1 MRHKFLPSFVQRKG
15 RITKS
20 QEKNLLSLP
29 DYEVSTYSEI
39 KKAKNSFKKV
49 ILEIG
54 FGNGENVF
62 KFANNNRENLYIG
75 SEVYMAG
82 IGQLLGDVI
91 ANNLN
96 NVRVVTGDIRLLLD
110 DVKEPIFDDVVIIC
124 PDPWPKLKHHK
135 RRMLNNDFLDL
146 IHKTIKDNGHLFMST
161 DWENYAESIEE
172 AINQNEGFAKLEDS
186 IYKEAGLTKFQKR
199 AVIEGRKIYPFSL
212 KKLAK

>member
-29 DYEVSTYSEI
+29 DYEISSYLEI
-39 KKAKNSFKKV
+39 QKAKNNFEKV

-62 KFANNNRENLYIG
+62 KFANNNRENLYIA
-75 SEVYMAG
+75 SEVYMSG

-91 ANNLN
+91 NNDLN
-96 NVRVVTGDIRLLLD
+96 NVKIVTGDIRLLLE
-110 DVKEPIFDDVVIIC
+110 DVTKPIFDHVVIIC

-146 IHKTIKDNGHLFMST
+146 IHKTIKDDGHLFMST
-161 DWENYAESIEE
+161 DWKNYAESIEE
-172 AINQNEGFAKLEDS
+172 AIDQNEGFIALKGS
-186 IYKEAGLTKFQKR
+186 IYKEADLTKFQQR
-199 AVIEGRKIYPFSL
+199 AVREGRKIYPFSL
-212 KKLAK
+212 KKVS

>member
-29 DYEVSTYSEI
+29 EYEISSYLEI
-39 KKAKNSFKKV
+39 QKAKNNFEKV

-62 KFANNNRENLYIG
+62 KFAKNNRENLYIA
-75 SEVYMAG
+75 SEVYMSG

-91 ANNLN
+91 NNDLN
-96 NVRVVTGDIRLLLD
+96 NVKIVTGDIRLLLE
-110 DVKEPIFDDVVIIC
+110 DVTKPVFDHVVIIC

-146 IHKTIKDNGHLFMST
+146 IHKTIKDDGHLFMST
-161 DWENYAESIEE
+161 DWKNYAESIEE
-172 AINQNEGFAKLEDS
+172 AIDQNEGFIKLKDS
-186 IYKEAGLTKFQKR
+186 IYKEADLTKFQQR
-199 AVIEGRKIYPFSL
+199 AVREGRKIYPFPL
-212 KKLAK
+212 KKVS

>member
-29 DYEVSTYSEI
+29 EYEISSYLEI
-39 KKAKNSFKKV
+39 QKAKNNFEKV

-62 KFANNNRENLYIG
+62 KFAKNNRENLYIA
-75 SEVYMAG
+75 SEVYMSG

-91 ANNLN
+91 NNDLN
-96 NVRVVTGDIRLLLD
+96 NVKIVTGDIRLLLE
-110 DVKEPIFDDVVIIC
+110 DVTKPVFDHVVIIC

-146 IHKTIKDNGHLFMST
+146 IHKTIKDDGHLFMST
-161 DWENYAESIEE
+161 DWKNYAESIEE
-172 AINQNEGFAKLEDS
+172 AIDQNEGFIKLKDS
-186 IYKEAGLTKFQKR
+186 IYKEADLTKFQER
-199 AVIEGRKIYPFSL
+199 AVREGRKIYPFPL
-212 KKLAK
+212 KKVS

>member
-1 MRHKFLPSFVQRKG
+1 MRHKLLPSFVQRKG

-29 DYEVSTYSEI
+29 DYEISSYLEI
-39 KKAKNSFKKV
+39 QKAKNNFEKV

-62 KFANNNRENLYIG
+62 KFAKNNRENFYIA
-75 SEVYMAG
+75 SEVYMSG

-91 ANNLN
+91 NNDLN
-96 NVRVVTGDIRLLLD
+96 NVKIVTGDIRLLLE
-110 DVKEPIFDDVVIIC
+110 DVTKPIFDHVVIIC

-146 IHKTIKDNGHLFMST
+146 IHKTIKDDGHLFMST
-161 DWENYAESIEE
+161 DWKNYAESIEE
-172 AINQNEGFAKLEDS
+172 AIDQNEGFIKVKDS
-186 IYKEAGLTKFQKR
+186 IYKEADLTKFQER
-199 AVIEGRKIYPFSL
+199 AVREGRKIYPFPL
-212 KKLAK
+212 KKVS

>member
-29 DYEVSTYSEI
+29 DYEISSYLEI
-39 KKAKNSFKKV
+39 QKAKNNFEKV

-62 KFANNNRENLYIG
+62 KFAKNNRENFYIA
-75 SEVYMAG
+75 SEVYMSG

-91 ANNLN
+91 NNDLN
-96 NVRVVTGDIRLLLD
+96 NVKIVTGDIRLLLE
-110 DVKEPIFDDVVIIC
+110 DVTKPIFDHVVIIC

-146 IHKTIKDNGHLFMST
+146 IHKTIKDDGHLFMST

-172 AINQNEGFAKLEDS
+172 AINQNEGFVKVKDS
-186 IYKEAGLTKFQKR
+186 IYMEASLTKFQQR
-199 AVIEGRKIYPFSL
+199 AVKEGRKIYPFPL
-212 KKLAK
+212 KKVS

>member
-29 DYEVSTYSEI
+29 DYEISSYSEI
-39 KKAKNSFKKV
+39 QKAKNNFEKV

-62 KFANNNRENLYIG
+62 KFANNNRENLYIA
-75 SEVYMAG
+75 SEVYMSG

-91 ANNLN
+91 NNDLD
-96 NVRVVTGDIRLLLD
+96 NVKIVTGDIRLLLE
-110 DVKEPIFDDVVIIC
+110 DVTKPIFDHVVIIC

-135 RRMLNNDFLDL
+135 RRMLNADFLDL
-146 IHKTIKDNGHLFMST
+146 MHKTIKDDGHLFMST
-161 DWENYAESIEE
+161 DWKNYAESIEE
-172 AINQNEGFAKLEDS
+172 AIDQNEGFIKLKDS
-186 IYKEAGLTKFQKR
+186 IYKEGDLTKFQQR
-199 AVIEGRKIYPFSL
+199 AMREGRKIYPFPL
-212 KKLAK
+212 KKVS

>member
-29 DYEVSTYSEI
+29 DYEISSYSEI
-39 KKAKNSFKKV
+39 QKAKNNFEKV

-62 KFANNNRENLYIG
+62 KFANNNRENLYIA
-75 SEVYMAG
+75 SEVYMSG

-91 ANNLN
+91 NNDLN
-96 NVRVVTGDIRLLLD
+96 NVKIVTGDIRLLLED
-110 DVKEPIFDDVVIIC
+110 ATKPIFDHVVIIC

-135 RRMLNNDFLDL
+135 RRMLNTDFLDL
-146 IHKTIKDNGHLFMST
+146 MHKTIKDDGHLFMST
-161 DWENYAESIEE
+161 DWKNYAESIEE
-172 AINQNEGFAKLEDS
+172 AIDQNEGFIKLKDS
-186 IYKEAGLTKFQKR
+186 IYKEADLTKFQQR
-199 AVIEGRKIYPFSL
+199 AVREGRKIYPFPL
-212 KKLAK
+212 KKVS

>member
-29 DYEVSTYSEI
+29 DYEISSYSEI
-39 KKAKNSFKKV
+39 QKAKNNFEKV

-62 KFANNNRENLYIG
+62 KFANNNRENLYIA
-75 SEVYMAG
+75 SEVYMSG

-91 ANNLN
+91 NNDLN
-96 NVRVVTGDIRLLLD
+96 NVKIVTGDIRLLLE
-110 DVKEPIFDDVVIIC
+110 DVTKPIFDHVVIIC

-135 RRMLNNDFLDL
+135 RRMLNADFLDL
-146 IHKTIKDNGHLFMST
+146 MHKTIKDDGHLFMST
-161 DWENYAESIEE
+161 DWKNYAESIEE
-172 AINQNEGFAKLEDS
+172 AIDQNEGFIKLEDS
-186 IYKEAGLTKFQKR
+186 IYKEGDLTKFQQR
-199 AVIEGRKIYPFSL
+199 AMREGRKIYPFPL
-212 KKLAK
+212 KKVS